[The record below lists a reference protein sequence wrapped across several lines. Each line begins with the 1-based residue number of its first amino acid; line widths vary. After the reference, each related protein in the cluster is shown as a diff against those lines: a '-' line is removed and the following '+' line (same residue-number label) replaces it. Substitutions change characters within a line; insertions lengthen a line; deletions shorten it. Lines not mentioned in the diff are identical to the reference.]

1 MSNTPTP
8 DAPGSGGPA
17 HGLSGVAMTLLTPL
31 HGRAHAAALL
41 PGTAFRDPAAASE
54 LAATGYRAPEVLTD
68 RGNAL
73 GPVHRAIVFD
83 ELTAAFCREHPDAV
97 VVSAGIGL
105 DTRAERLAGALPGS
119 VTWLGVDV
127 PDVVALRAR
136 LLPGDLTR
144 VFPASITEPGWAQR
158 LLPLVGERRNVLVL
172 TEGVL
177 MYLDPAGLRSFLL
190 SCRTAFPAAELVA
203 DHPRIALS
211 GLHPIVKATGAR
223 FRSGARGGRGLA
235 AAAPGWE
242 KVSDHRFMERISLGH
257 RAACSGCSPPAH
269 RPTPWPGCG
278 PRRRPAD
285 ARGQQVGRAVS
296 PSRAAS
302 AGPAAPGRGAG

>member
-1 MSNTPTP
+1 MANTPPSHTP
-8 DAPGSGGPA
+8 PSDTPPSDNPPSGTPGSGAPA

-31 HGRAHAAALL
+31 YGRAHAAELL
-41 PGTAFRDPAAASE
+41 PGTSFRDPAAASV

-73 GPVHRAIVFD
+73 GSVHRAIVFD

-127 PDVVALRAR
+127 PDVVELRAR

-144 VFPASITEPGWAQR
+144 VFPASITEPDWAQR
-158 LLPLVGERRNVLVL
+158 LLPLVGERRSVLVL

-177 MYLDPAGLRSFLL
+177 MYLDPAGLRSFLV

-203 DHPRIALS
+203 DCFHPRIALS
-211 GLHPIVKATGAR
+211 DRHPIVKATGAR

-235 AAAPGWE
+235 AVAPGWE
-242 KVSDHRFMERISLGH
+242 KVSDHRVMERISLGH
-257 RAACSGCSPPAH
+257 RAAGGLFRLLALGAPAYSVARLRAAPPA
-269 RPTPWPGCG
+269 G
-278 PRRRPAD
+278 
-285 ARGQQVGRAVS
+285 
-296 PSRAAS
+296 
-302 AGPAAPGRGAG
+302 